1 MIITGD
7 RVALPVR
14 RPVLF
19 AFLQKMF
26 QLQQISAPRSAH
38 TNHPHMDRIERWPDP
53 EVIVFRLQS
62 I

>member
-19 AFLQKMF
+19 AFLQKML
-26 QLQQISAPRSAH
+26 QLQQLFFGKIFPK
-38 TNHPHMDRIERWPDP
+38 
-53 EVIVFRLQS
+53 L
-62 I
+62 